1 MMKFKGSLSFS
12 NPFRVHNVKEDTHL
26 PLWTHVTLFG

>member
-12 NPFRVHNVKEDTHL
+12 NPFTEHIAKEDTHL
-26 PLWTHVTLFG
+26 PLWTHVALFT